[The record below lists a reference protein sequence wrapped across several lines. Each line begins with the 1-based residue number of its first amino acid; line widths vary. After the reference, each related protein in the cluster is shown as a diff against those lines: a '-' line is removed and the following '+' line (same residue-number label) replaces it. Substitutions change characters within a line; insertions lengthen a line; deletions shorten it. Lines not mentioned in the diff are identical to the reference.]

1 MHRLVALAAVALLV
15 PACGFNPVGVE
26 TGGPSTVIGSG
37 EPLPQIPDADL
48 TVVMS
53 PGGSVPTDIHTE
65 GVIPET
71 VDILA
76 TFATG
81 AGPGYIARYKSTEQ
95 NNDCYE
101 AATPDSSAGSC
112 VVDLDRYH
120 VMSGSGGSRQG
131 VTIEFVVVFGQ
142 PGVVAYEVTTEDGF
156 VVGIRPVDGHG
167 YANWVG
173 HGFPITMTAH
183 FADGTTENVPVPAVG

>member
-1 MHRLVALAAVALLV
+1 MVALSVVTLLV
-15 PACGFNPVGVE
+15 VACGFSPVGVE
-26 TGGPSTVIGSG
+26 AGGLATVIGSG
-37 EPLPQIPDADL
+37 ELLPQIPDADL

-53 PGGSVPTDIHTE
+53 PGGAVPTDINTE

-95 NNDCYE
+95 RNDCYQ
-101 AATPDSSAGSC
+101 AATPDSSSGSC
-112 VVDLDRYH
+112 AVNEERFFVL
-120 VMSGSGGSRQG
+120 SGNGGSRQG
-131 VTIEFVVVFGQ
+131 ATVEFVAIFG
-142 PGVVAYEVTTEDGF
+142 PPDVVAYEVTTEDGF
-156 VVGIRPVDGHG
+156 IVAIRPVEGHG

-173 HGFPITMTAH
+173 HGFPVTITAH
-183 FADGTTENVPVPAVG
+183 FADGTTEKAQ